1 MHQIYKN
8 YYIPD
13 SKKLA
18 IISGAG
24 LRGPWLK
31 AGTLQRRSFHGQPF
45 IDTEEKKVRIVLTL
59 PSEENH
65 EQR

>member
-1 MHQIYKN
+1 MHQIYKK

-13 SKKLA
+13 SGKKA

-31 AGTLQRRSFHGQPF
+31 AGTLRRRFSQGQPF

-59 PSEENH
+59 PSEEKS
-65 EQR
+65 